1 MWRVARASGELDLNS
16 SYMYLVFA
24 RDFAKTCRVA
34 LLEERVVA
42 FMLGYRRPENP
53 DRLFVWQ
60 IAVDEQHRGSGL
72 AGRLLDDLMTSTDDG
87 DPAITRVETTITEDN
102 AASRRLF
109 ASFAARWKAPLE
121 TTALFA
127 AQDFPDGHDAE
138 LLHRIGPFPSLTRG

>member
-34 LLEERVVA
+34 LVKDHVVA
-42 FMLGYRRPENP
+42 FVLGYRRPDDP

-72 AGRLLDDLMTSTDDG
+72 AGRLLDEVISTPVDDG
-87 DPAITRVETTITEDN
+87 SAVTHVETTITEDN
-102 AASRRLF
+102 TASRRLF
-109 ASFAARWKAPLE
+109 ASFAARWNAPLE
-121 TTALFA
+121 TSALFE

-138 LLHRIGPFPSLTRG
+138 LLHRIGPFPSRQRG